1 MKLAIL
7 ILLLAVSHLSTA
19 NADDQPSPEP
29 SAPAAPTPDTPGP
42 SIEQQEWITFALNI
56 IVIIIGLLWVFLGY
70 KLFRVVLFMA
80 GFIVFWF
87 VTFELLR
94 TLLVQ
99 KNMFPLWGAY
109 VAAAVAGVIGG
120 LLFFIIIKLGY
131 FLFGMLLGMLFTALL
146 FAATPLGNLGLLVLY
161 QFLII
166 VAVGILVGVC
176 AVLLSRP
183 LIIIG
188 TSFNGAYLV
197 GNVIDS
203 QWVHSGI
210 AELLLNVISHIQGSI
225 EFDKSN
231 LKPYAVL
238 GGILVVAIVGV
249 VVQWKFTAGEPHEE
263 KEHNKQELSP
273 LLTDNNV

>member
-19 NADDQPSPEP
+19 NDDQPSPEP
-29 SAPAAPTPDTPGP
+29 ATPGTPAPTPN
-42 SIEQQEWITFALNI
+42 EQDFITLALNI
-56 IVIIIGLLWVFLGY
+56 IIIIIGLLWVFLGY
-70 KLFRVVLFMA
+70 KFFRVVVFMA

-109 VAAAVAGVIGG
+109 VAAAVAGIIGG
-120 LLFFIIIKLGY
+120 ILFFLIIKLGY

-166 VAVGILVGVC
+166 VAVGIIVGVC

-188 TSFNGAYLV
+188 TSFNGAYLI

-210 AELLLNVISHIQGSI
+210 AELLLNVVSHIQGSI

-231 LKPYAVL
+231 LKPYAIL
-238 GGILVVAIVGV
+238 GGILVVAIIGI

-263 KEHNKQELSP
+263 KEENKHELNP
-273 LLTDNNV
+273 LLTGNV